1 MLKIVSNYR
10 EYCCDRKLEI
20 IASDEMKAYFQ
31 RLEDEVIELYK
42 VAEKAREKGLDPELE
57 PEIHLAKDVAGK
69 VEGLI
74 EIKGIADRIRSLTLQ
89 MDRENVAFKIA
100 QEIADG
106 KLVGNISEEKKADLA
121 IRAALAILT
130 EGVTAAPLEGIAKVK
145 IKRNEDNT
153 RYLAIYF
160 AGPIRAAG
168 GTEAALTV
176 LVSDHVR
183 KVLGLSRYKATRQE
197 MMRFVEEIDLYNR
210 VMHLQSPTTTDQIET
225 AVENLPVEV
234 TGEKTN
240 PEEVSAFRDLPRIET
255 NCLRG
260 GACLVLNDGIIGRAM
275 KILRTVNAVGLT
287 DWDWLKDLKATVAKA
302 QDDQEKEEQKAKTQ
316 PSYGYIKDVISGRPI
331 FSHPSQPGGFRI
343 RYGHSRN
350 TGLAGIGIHPA
361 TMKVVMEF
369 LAPGTHIRTERPGKG
384 SVVMPVDSI
393 DGPIVLLKDGTVLQ
407 LDSYEQAEKYSKK
420 IKEILFLGDL
430 LVGFGEFL
438 ENNHPLIPSG
448 FVEEWWV
455 LYLESRIKS
464 RCDNDL
470 AIAAKTVGMT
480 IERLRD
486 FLNHPIA
493 TKPTQEEALSFC
505 YELLLPLHPYYT
517 YAWHDISFDEFFELR
532 DQILE
537 RRITDKQKISQY
549 SRNPKAIILDQDF
562 SAKRFLER
570 IGLPHR
576 VKDGCV
582 VIEENNLIIEHCM
595 QLENKELDPSSI
607 ERTVEPPFE
616 YIVPFEI
623 KMKNPIYSGARMG
636 RPEKA
641 KERKMNPPVHTL
653 YPLEMEGGGNNR
665 LILEAG
671 KKKKIEIT
679 VIQRECKTCSIIT
692 HLSSCPNCQRGTEV
706 IRSCYICGVET
717 EDTFCKECKRPTV
730 TYNTRLVN
738 IAQEITRVK
747 KALGGSIPPKT
758 KGVKKLMNR
767 GRIPEILEKGFLR
780 ARHGLNVYKDGTIR
794 FDSTDIP
801 LMHFKPR
808 EVSATLE
815 QLNKL
820 GYTEDANGEPLT
832 DEEQICELKIQDVVL
847 NIDNGE
853 FLVRVSKYVD
863 DMLESVYGLPRFYN
877 ITRIT
882 ELIGHLIIGLAPHT
896 SSGITGRVIGFTSVK
911 GNLAHPYWH
920 AAKRRNCFPGDT
932 EVLVDIEGKIT
943 RVKIKDLYENEF
955 DNEIEEKMVLVKKQP
970 KREIKAYSF
979 DHSLGE
985 VTLTNILDV
994 IKTPAP
1000 EHLVKFHLVG
1010 KRSYTT
1016 TAGHPVIV
1024 HEDGKLVEKRASEV
1038 SKGDMFILPSL
1049 RLDEEDIQEI
1059 DLLKEFTKNEFIDI
1073 KDDLMV
1079 RGISSFVQTIVDK
1092 YGLKELSE
1100 KLAINKKTLN
1110 NYYRERDSMPLSV
1123 LEILL
1128 KFDEQTI
1135 MNIPHCTLGF
1145 KRDHT
1150 FINRII
1156 PFNDSL
1162 MKLIGY
1168 YLAEGFYRKVD
1179 KLNYQVDLAVS
1190 ESDLREDML
1199 SSIAEV
1205 FGKGFKPYIDSN
1217 RITISSR
1224 IIYQFFKN
1232 ILQLQTGSRNKAIPS
1247 FLLKLPKNKIKHLI
1261 STYFSGDGGV
1271 DRKNGTVLCSSFSKE
1286 LLKDFDFLLLR
1297 FGIYSGYSSYSRN
1310 SNTEYKL
1317 AIRGENALAFS
1328 DKISFTSKRKQE
1340 LLDGI
1345 VKSKKIKS
1353 QKTYK
1358 NNRLLTIKKKEI
1370 IKSRTEFVYSLN
1382 AENYHNIL
1390 VNEYVLT
1397 HQCDG
1402 DEDAVILMLEGFLD
1416 FSKQFLPIT
1425 RGGSM
1430 DAPLT
1435 LGLILNPLEVDDESH
1450 AVDCTRRYPLEFY
1463 EQSFKFI
1470 ESKKIAQIIDLIG
1483 NRLETPEQF
1492 ENFYYTHETSD
1503 IGIGPISTAYSRFG
1517 KMSEKLEAQ
1526 LAVAK
1531 LIRAVHLED
1540 VAERVINKHFFPDMI
1555 GCLRAFGTQT
1565 FRCVRCNTKY
1575 RRLPLTGKCTTCD
1588 DGGKLLLTVHKK
1600 TITKY
1605 FETANNLIKTYKL
1618 SEYLKQR
1625 LELFN
1630 NSIDEYFIK
1639 EIDDQSSLM
1648 DFFGEST

>member
-31 RLEDEVIELYK
+31 RLEDEVIILYK
-42 VAEKAREKGLDPELE
+42 VAEKAREKGLDPDLE

-69 VEGLI
+69 VEGLM

-106 KLVGNISEEKKADLA
+106 KLVGNISAEQKADLA

-183 KVLGLSRYKATRQE
+183 KALGLSRYKATRQE

-210 VMHLQSPTTTDQIET
+210 VMHLQSPTTTEQIET
-225 AVENLPVEV
+225 AVGNLPVEV

-260 GACLVLNDGIIGRAM
+260 GACLVLGDGIIGRAM

-393 DGPIVLLKDGTVLQ
+393 DGPIVLLKDGTVLR
-407 LDSYEQAEKYSKK
+407 LESYEQAEKYFKK

-470 AIAAKTVGMT
+470 AVAAKTVGMT
-480 IERLRD
+480 IERLRE
-486 FLNHPIA
+486 FLNHPIT
-493 TKPTQEEALSFC
+493 TKPTQEETLSFC

-537 RRITDKQKISQY
+537 RRITDKQKISHY
-549 SRNPKAIILDQDF
+549 SKNPKAIILDKDF

-595 QLENKELDPSSI
+595 QLENKEIDSSTI

-679 VIQRECKTCSIIT
+679 VIQRECKTCNIIT
-692 HLSSCPNCQRGTEV
+692 HLSSCPNCQRRTEV

-717 EDTFCKECKRPTV
+717 KDTFCKECKRRTV

-863 DMLESVYGLPRFYN
+863 DLLESVYGLPRFYN

-979 DHSLGE
+979 DHSSGE

-1059 DLLKEFTKNEFIDI
+1059 DLLQEFTKNEFIDI

-1079 RGISSFVQTIVDK
+1079 RGISSFVQAIVDK

-1110 NYYRERDSMPLSV
+1110 NYYRERDSIPLSV
-1123 LEILL
+1123 LELLL
-1128 KFDEQTI
+1128 KLDEQTI
-1135 MNIPHCTLGF
+1135 MDIPHCTLGF

-1199 SSIAEV
+1199 SSITEV

-1247 FLLKLPKNKIKHLI
+1247 FLLKLPKDKIKHLI
-1261 STYFSGDGGV
+1261 STYFSGDGGL
-1271 DRKNGTVLCSSFSKE
+1271 DRKHGTVVCSSFSKE
-1286 LLKDFDFLLLR
+1286 LLKDFDLLLLR
-1297 FGIYSGYSSYSRN
+1297 FGIFPNYSSYSRN
-1310 SNTEYKL
+1310 SKTEYKL
-1317 AIRGENALAFS
+1317 IISGENVLAFKS
-1328 DKISFTSKRKQE
+1328 LIGFTSRRKQQ
-1340 LLDGI
+1340 LLDAI
-1345 VKSKKIKS
+1345 ITTKKTKPLKKY
-1353 QKTYK
+1353 KTNK
-1358 NNRLLTIKKKEI
+1358 LLTVKKKEI
-1370 IKSRTEFVYSLN
+1370 IKSRSEFVYSLN
-1382 AENYHNIL
+1382 AEKHHNVL
-1390 VNEYVLT
+1390 VNECLLT

-1503 IGIGPISTAYSRFG
+1503 IGIGPTSTAYSRLG

-1575 RRLPLTGKCTTCD
+1575 RRLPLTGKCTSCD

-1600 TITKY
+1600 TVTKY
-1605 FETANNLIKTYKL
+1605 FETANGLIKTYKL

-1648 DFFGEST
+1648 DFFGESN